1 MEIKTIL
8 VPVDFSEFTRNVMEY
23 ATFIAQS
30 FHSRMI
36 VVHVLQTFDIG
47 EAVNWMETI
56 IPAQPGL
63 DLLGQIRESA
73 EKQLASLK
81 AQYADLPVSI
91 ITRIEEGVPFVEIV
105 RLAAREEVD
114 LIVMGSH
121 GRTGIRHLLIGS
133 VAEKVVRKAP
143 CPVLCVKSKEFQ
155 FQMV

>member
-1 MEIKTIL
+1 MQIRTIL
-8 VPVDFSEFTRNVMEY
+8 VPVDFSEFTRMVMDY
-23 ATFIAQS
+23 AAFIAKN
-30 FHSRMI
+30 FNSRMI
-36 VVHVLQTFDIG
+36 VLHVLQSFEIS
-47 EAVNWMETI
+47 EAVNWMEAVM
-56 IPAQPGL
+56 PVRPGV
-63 DLLGQIRESA
+63 DLLGQVRESA

-91 ITRIEEGVPFVEIV
+91 AARIEEGVPFVEIV
-105 RLAAREEVD
+105 RVAARDDVD

-143 CPVLCVKSKEFQ
+143 CPVLCVKNKEFQ